1 MSVAGLWCAGA
12 MMAQAA
18 TYPLPPEGDALI
30 GKVQETR
37 VQAGETLLDIARRYG
52 VGLNELQ
59 TANPG
64 LDAWLPTV
72 GQRVIVPSQYLLP
85 NAPRTGIVVN
95 LPELRLYYYPPAKP
109 GAARVV
115 ITYPLGIGS

>member
-1 MSVAGLWCAGA
+1 MLPGSAMMFTLLYGFPIVTTVFHSCRCFRWPMSVAGLWCAGA
-12 MMAQAA
+12 MMADAA

-52 VGLNELQ
+52 VGLNELE

-64 LDAWLPTV
+64 IDAWLPTV
-72 GQRVIVPSQYLLP
+72 GQRVIVPSQYLQP
-85 NAPRTGIVVN
+85 TA
-95 LPELRLYYYPPAKP
+95 
-109 GAARVV
+109 
-115 ITYPLGIGS
+115 